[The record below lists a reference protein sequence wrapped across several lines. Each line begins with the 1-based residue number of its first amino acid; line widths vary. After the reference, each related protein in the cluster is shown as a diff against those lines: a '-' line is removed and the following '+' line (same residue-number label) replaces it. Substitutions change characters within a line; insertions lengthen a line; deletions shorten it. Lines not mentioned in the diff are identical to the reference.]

1 MNSIETNKVVAI
13 EYEVMDFDTKEVVD
27 SNIGS
32 KPLEF
37 LVGAGQVITGL
48 EKAIIGAEVGKKIE
62 VCVSPEEAY
71 GLYRNDFLQEVPK
84 EQFEGITLQKGM
96 TLFGQGEDGQTVQVV
111 VKDFSDKVVMIDYNH
126 PLAGK
131 TLMFNITVLDSR
143 EPTEQ
148 EIISGSMAGGGC
160 GCGSG
165 SGHHH
170 HHEHENEGGCCGGGG
185 GGCGCSH

>member
-1 MNSIETNKVVAI
+1 MSSAETNKVVAI
-13 EYEVMDFDTKEVVD
+13 EYEVMDFDTKEIVD
-27 SNIGS
+27 SNIGT

-37 LVGAGQVITGL
+37 LIGSGQVITGL
-48 EKAIIGAEVGKKIE
+48 EKAIIGADVGKKLEVKIE
-62 VCVSPEEAY
+62 PEEAY

-84 EQFEGITLQKGM
+84 EQFEGIELQKGM

-111 VKDFSDKVVMIDYNH
+111 VKDFSDMMVMIDYNH

-131 TLMFNITVLDSR
+131 TLLFNIIVLDFR

-148 EIISGSMAGGGC
+148 EIIAGGVGGGC
-160 GCGSG
+160 GCGNSENKQN
-165 SGHHH
+165 GHHG
-170 HHEHENEGGCCGGGG
+170 EGGCCGGGN